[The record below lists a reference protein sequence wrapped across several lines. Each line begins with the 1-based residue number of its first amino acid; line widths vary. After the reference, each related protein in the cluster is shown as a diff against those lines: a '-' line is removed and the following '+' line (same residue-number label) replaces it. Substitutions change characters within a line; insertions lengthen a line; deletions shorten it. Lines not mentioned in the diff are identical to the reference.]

1 MAWYSQKRRYLGR
14 ILTEEALPAEP
25 PIEAL
30 TPNEQKAGMQAPLCD
45 GEQQWGSGGSR
56 MVLPQVRLPCFLLA
70 ATRLSLWDTWGQ
82 EVTLEHC
89 IF

>member
-30 TPNEQKAGMQAPLCD
+30 TPNEQKAGCRLRSVMESIS
-45 GEQQWGSGGSR
+45 GEVEEAVWY
-56 MVLPQVRLPCFLLA
+56 
-70 ATRLSLWDTWGQ
+70 SLRC
-82 EVTLEHC
+82 VSPASY
-89 IF
+89 